1 MDTKKLHI
9 QSKAKVNLFLDI
21 ISKRDDGYHSLETV
35 YQLIDLYDN
44 LEFEV
49 IKNGIEITSENLIVP
64 SDESNIVF
72 KSVQILSEYA
82 GLKDIEIRIRI
93 NKKIPIGAGLG
104 GGSSNAAA
112 TIVAL
117 NDLFQLSLEFDDLLK
132 IAHRIGM
139 DVPFHLYGGRCVG
152 TNRGEVIESIPNN
165 SIYFVLVNTGLEI
178 STKWA
183 YQQIELDKVTEH
195 PSLTDF
201 IKVLSDSSIND
212 IGKKLYNTFEQFIFP
227 QYPILDEIKKELLNE
242 GACGALMS
250 GSGSTIFGIFKDKTQ
265 AETVKDKLKEK
276 YKYVFTTT
284 SASSYSW
291 SPKTN

>member
-21 ISKRDDGYHSLETV
+21 VSKRDDGYHSLNTV
-35 YQLIDLYDN
+35 YQLIDLSDS
-44 LEFEV
+44 LEFDV
-49 IKNGIEITSENLIVP
+49 IKNGIEIISENLIVP
-64 SDESNIVF
+64 SDQSNIVF

-82 GLKDIEIRIRI
+82 GLKDIGIKVKI

-117 NDLFQLSLEFDDLLK
+117 NKLFQLNLEFDDLLN
-132 IAHRIGM
+132 IAQRIGM
-139 DVPFHLYGGRCVG
+139 DVPFHLFGGRCIG
-152 TNRGEVIESIPNN
+152 TNRGEIIEPITNDI
-165 SIYFVLVNTGLEI
+165 IYLVLVNTELEI

-183 YQQIELDKVTEH
+183 YQQIELETVIKH
-195 PSLTDF
+195 PSLTNF
-201 IKVLSDSSIND
+201 IKVLSDSSING

-227 QYPILDEIKKELLNE
+227 RYPILDEIKKELLNE
-242 GACGALMS
+242 GAYGALMS
-250 GSGSTIFGIFKDKTQ
+250 GSGSTIFGIFESKSQ
-265 AETVKDKLKEK
+265 AETVRDKLKEK
-276 YKYVFTTT
+276 YKYVFATT
-284 SASSYSW
+284 SGSSYSW